1 MRSAIATMVAAEA
14 IVKMSCLRFISLS
27 LRGARQIFAA
37 ASCCDHNV
45 FKKFYSNRRRKLR
58 IVHDAIDCRDAQPG
72 IFVLAAE
79 DGPRGAAREPK
90 RLGLLIER

>member
-1 MRSAIATMVAAEA
+1 MPFQTSDKFAP
-14 IVKMSCLRFISLS
+14 LRLAVTIQTGRFS
-27 LRGARQIFAA
+27 F
-37 ASCCDHNV
+37 DV
-45 FKKFYSNRRRKLR
+45 FKKFCSNRRRKLR